1 MNWHDTP
8 REDRVSLLRNW
19 AEIEGLSST
28 QIAEK
33 FKDGV
38 TRNTI
43 IGLCDREKI
52 TLSGKPGRQTPKTKK
67 ADTRGPVRTYVV
79 QPAEA
84 LPSIP
89 NDPPLAGSAPA
100 PLISTTGCRWPVE
113 GGFCNHRIHSKS
125 YCETHH
131 AKAYRPAHAVHP
143 LLERLATKGPQT
155 PRTFEGCQKYT
166 SLVRERLVMF
176 RRGPSGLCTYYLTDA
191 GRAML

>member
-1 MNWHDTP
+1 MRFPHLASLA
-8 REDRVSLLRNW
+8 ED
-19 AEIEGLSST
+19 GLSAT
-28 QIAEK
+28 QIARLL
-33 FKDGV
+33 GV
-38 TRNTI
+38 TKNVI
-43 IGLCDREKI
+43 IGLCTRRGI
-52 TLSGKPGRQTPKTKK
+52 QLMGKPGPIVDS
-67 ADTRGPVRTYVV
+67 APIS
-79 QPAEA
+79 
-84 LPSIP
+84 LPDFPS
-89 NDPPLAGSAPA
+89 DPPLPGSTPT
-100 PLISTTGCRWPVE
+100 PLVSTTGCRWPVE
-113 GGFCNHRIHSKS
+113 GGFCNHAILSKS